1 MHTCMCNVVVGGD
14 CNSACVI
21 LYAERLQSENSL
33 LKGEVDSLTQQNK
46 QQLQGLN
53 QVQEL
58 ATMLQE
64 SHR

>member
-1 MHTCMCNVVVGGD
+1 MCVYACEYFAHTLSMVMLCID
-14 CNSACVI
+14 
-21 LYAERLQSENSL
+21 RLQSENSL
-33 LKGEVDSLTQQNK
+33 LKGEIDSLTQQNK

>member
-1 MHTCMCNVVVGGD
+1 MVLRV
-14 CNSACVI
+14 
-21 LYAERLQSENSL
+21 ERLQSENGL
-33 LKGEVDSLTQQNK
+33 LKGEVDSLAKQNH